1 MDGPLPILY
10 KLIGLTLDSNSQI
23 YFTRYTL
30 FMYLVSLINRI
41 LFYISHQ
48 SCKLAYN
55 KSYQQNCRSSL
66 QIHQTIYSQDADQ
79 SSHIHKIMTCQKVPH
94 ACDVHFIK
102 NDYSLQQKCCHS
114 FLQNL
119 CRIFLLISP
128 IENKIDILIQPL
140 RNNAGIQFDNTTI
153 TKVPQT
159 NI

>member
-48 SCKLAYN
+48 SCKSAYNKSYQQNCRSSLPVHQTIYSQDDLINRILFYISHQSCKSAYN

-66 QIHQTIYSQDADQ
+66 QVHQTIYSQDVDQ
-79 SSHIHKIMTCQKVPH
+79 SSHIHKVLTGKRNI
-94 ACDVHFIK
+94 
-102 NDYSLQQKCCHS
+102 
-114 FLQNL
+114 QN
-119 CRIFLLISP
+119 
-128 IENKIDILIQPL
+128 
-140 RNNAGIQFDNTTI
+140 T
-153 TKVPQT
+153 
-159 NI
+159 